1 MTVPPCDHRGQLWAR
16 GFGGPPP
23 KRGVGKV
30 IVLAVLG
37 GVAAQI
43 LFIVVA
49 AYVYAGLSS

>member
-1 MTVPPCDHRGQLWAR
+1 MTVPPCDHRGQLWAH